1 MTVSANRLS
10 SGKLWGLRR
19 LSDGNGFWKMV
30 AIDQRAPLYG
40 PIAAKRGVATAPFED
55 MARVKQLLARHLSDK
70 SSAIL
75 MDPHIAY
82 PRSIGEIPAQRGLI
96 ISHEHSET
104 ENTPGGR
111 KTTVIPGWSVAKARR
126 IGADAVKVL
135 IWYRADAAPEVRA
148 HQEAFVRMAAKEC
161 REYDIVMLLE
171 ILVYPLPGEDP
182 ASLTPRRTQLV
193 LDSIKPFCDP
203 ALGIDIYKLEPPG
216 PISGVPDPESR
227 EGAELQRCYD
237 AMAKLIPN
245 PWVMLSA
252 GAGAADFEKSLQYAY
267 RAGASGYLAGRAIWS
282 EAFDAFPDY
291 GRLEN
296 LLKARSNE
304 ILARLNELT
313 DRAAKRWFDH
323 PRFGGVLPKP
333 DAIEGVFPQA
343 YG

>member
-1 MTVSANRLS
+1 MTASATRVSP
-10 SGKLWGLRR
+10 GKLWGLRR
-19 LSDGNGFWKMV
+19 LADDKAFWKMV

-40 PIAAKRGVATAPFED
+40 PIAAKRGVATAPFD
-55 MARVKQLLARHLSDK
+55 DVTRVKQLLARHLSEK

-82 PRSIGEIPAQRGLI
+82 PRSIGEIPAHRGLI

-111 KTTVIPGWSVAKARR
+111 KTTAIPGWCVAKARR

-135 IWYRADAAPEVRA
+135 IWYRADAAPEVRT
-148 HQEAFVRMAAKEC
+148 HQEAFVRMAAEEC
-161 REYDIVMLLE
+161 AKHDIVMLLE

-182 ASLTPRRTQLV
+182 AGLNARRTQLV

-237 AMAKLIPN
+237 QMAKLIPN

-291 GRLEN
+291 DRLEN
-296 LLKARSNE
+296 LLKIRSSE
-304 ILARLNELT
+304 ILDRLNALT

-323 PRFGGVLPKP
+323 PRFGGQVPEP
-333 DAIEGVFPQA
+333 DATEGAFPQSYA
-343 YG
+343 